1 MLTGILTAVTA
12 GAVSSFISG
21 VSATVAVYTVCKKTS
36 GKGKQKFVATL
47 TPVCRRLPFLPR
59 KTMPL
64 GYMLSREEAKR
75 LLTVGEGHCKL
86 VC

>member
-36 GKGKQKFVATL
+36 GKGKQKFVATSTQSAVGCPSCL
-47 TPVCRRLPFLPR
+47 EKQCPSGTCCQ
-59 KTMPL
+59 
-64 GYMLSREEAKR
+64 EQKR
-75 LLTVGEGHCKL
+75 SVS
-86 VC
+86 